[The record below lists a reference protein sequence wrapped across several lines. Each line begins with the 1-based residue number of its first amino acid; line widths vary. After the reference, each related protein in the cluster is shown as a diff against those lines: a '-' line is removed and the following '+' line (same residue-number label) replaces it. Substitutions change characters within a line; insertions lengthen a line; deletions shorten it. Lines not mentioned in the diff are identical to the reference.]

1 MDEDFDF
8 DDFMEESNNEF
19 EAKLEEYR
27 DRMMLQAIE
36 QNYKQIKENGLGEWH
51 LRNMD
56 NGELI
61 ALQGTLEIMLK
72 HFEDEEEFEKC
83 IVVKK
88 EMDKVIDA
96 VKIDI

>member
-36 QNYKQIKENGLGEWH
+36 QNYKQIKENGLGERH

-83 IVVKK
+83 ALIKK
-88 EMDKVIDA
+88 EFDKVTDA
-96 VKIDI
+96 VDVGI

>member
-8 DDFMEESNNEF
+8 DDFMESNNEF

-36 QNYKQIKENGLGEWH
+36 QNYKQINENGLDEWH

-56 NGELI
+56 NDELI